1 MDYKGITKKQI
12 NLFNIKNSEKSA
24 IILSLDDLQ
33 YTYSNPSFNNLL
45 EKYVESD
52 SDEETLG
59 PIIPFTRKPPS
70 EDEAYDSDRDPDW
83 APFAAV
89 S

>member
-1 MDYKGITKKQI
+1 MIFSI
-12 NLFNIKNSEKSA
+12 PIV
-24 IILSLDDLQ
+24 I
-33 YTYSNPSFNNLL
+33 LL